1 MTAVSV
7 GADVIGRANRRS
19 LAHRVSH
26 NRWLARVVVWGAL
39 VVAWHLLAAWKG
51 PYFLATP
58 LETVKGLGKLQ
69 TEGYYPTVLHSLR
82 QLGLGFALAVGIG
95 VPIGLLMGSI
105 RAVDDLL
112 APFVNTLF
120 VTSKEALL
128 PFLIVLFGTQLRF
141 RVAVVVLF
149 AVFIIVMNTAAGVR
163 SVSPNLLETSRAFRM
178 PIHRVFTRVV
188 VPASSAYII
197 AGIRL
202 GLGMAIK
209 GMVIAEIW
217 VTFGIGLLLKNFGAF
232 RRLDLFLAL
241 VVVIVTIGVASTSLL
256 GSLERRLRAWAAA
269 P

>member
-1 MTAVSV
+1 VTAVTAT
-7 GADVIGRANRRS
+7 ADVIGRSNRRS
-19 LAHRVSH
+19 VAHRVSH
-26 NRWLARVVVWGAL
+26 NRWVARLVVWGGLIL
-39 VVAWHLLAAWKG
+39 VWHVLAVWKG
-51 PYFLATP
+51 PFFLATP
-58 LETVKGLGKLQ
+58 LETVKGFGKLQ
-69 TEGYYPTVLHSLR
+69 SEGYYPTVLDSLR
-82 QLGLGFALAVGIG
+82 QLGLGFALAVCVG
-95 VPIGLLMGSI
+95 VPLGLIMGSI
-105 RAVDDLL
+105 RAIDDLL

-128 PFLIVLFGTQLRF
+128 PFLIALFGTQLKF
-141 RVAVVVLF
+141 RVAVVLLF
-149 AVFIIVMNTAAGVR
+149 AVFIIIINTAAGVR
-163 SVSPNLLETSRAFRM
+163 SVSPSLLETSRAFRM

-188 VPASSAYII
+188 IPASSAYII

-241 VVVIVTIGVASTSLL
+241 VIVIVTIGVASTTIL
-256 GSLERRLRAWAAA
+256 GSLERRLRAWTAI